1 VSEPLIGE
9 PVSIA
14 WDGDGKMY
22 VAQMMTYMQDI
33 DATNENAPWSRISIP
48 EDVNNDERV
57 DKSSTYI
64 DSLVLPRIMLPLDS
78 RILVGETYNRSIYS
92 YRDTTGDGKADE
104 KILVLLD
111 TVRDNR
117 NLEHQ
122 DANSFGL

>member
-92 YRDTTGDGKADE
+92 YRDYHGRWKS
-104 KILVLLD
+104 
-111 TVRDNR
+111 R
-117 NLEHQ
+117 
-122 DANSFGL
+122 